1 MLAKLPPAT
10 PLLPR
15 KVAGFRTNRDRTS
28 RAFATAVTALTA
40 FIAILL
46 LSYGYVLLALS

>member
-10 PLLPR
+10 PLLSR
-15 KVAGFRTNRDRTS
+15 KIAAFRTNRDRTS
-28 RAFATAVTALTA
+28 RTFATTVTALTA

-46 LSYGYVLLALS
+46 FSYGYVLLALG